1 MIRTSIFLAA
11 AMLPALAASAA
22 TPPPSLARDLGRL
35 LDICHVRDRDL
46 SSARYRKAGWE
57 VDPASGRQQ
66 AVGPYGTI
74 TIAAGTTRPC
84 ELSFDL
90 TGATMAD
97 VRRIVAAWVKAND
110 AGASYR
116 DRASTG
122 GTRAI
127 WALKDSTLRLEYA
140 EAPTRGLVM
149 VNYFPSP
156 R

>member
-1 MIRTSIFLAA
+1 MFRKTMFLVA
-11 AMLPALAASAA
+11 AMLPTAQASAA
-22 TPPPSLARDLGRL
+22 MPPPSLARDLGRL
-35 LDICHVRDRDL
+35 LEICQLRDPDL
-46 SSARYRKAGWE
+46 STIRYRKAGWE
-57 VDPASGRQQ
+57 ADPETGRQQ

-74 TIAAGTTRPC
+74 AIVAGGARPC
-84 ELSFDL
+84 ELSFEL

-97 VRRIVAAWVKAND
+97 VRRVVAAWVKAND

-122 GTRAI
+122 GNRSI

-140 EAPTRGLVM
+140 EAPTRGQLK
-149 VNYFPSP
+149 VNYFPSA